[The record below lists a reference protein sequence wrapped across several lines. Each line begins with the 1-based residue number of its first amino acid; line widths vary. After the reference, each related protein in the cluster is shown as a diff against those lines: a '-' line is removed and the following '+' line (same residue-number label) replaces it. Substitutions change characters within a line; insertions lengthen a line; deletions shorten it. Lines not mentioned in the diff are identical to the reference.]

1 MVYGYCRV
9 STQTQAKDGNS
20 LEAQEQLLKE
30 NGAEEIYSDAF
41 TGTKAHRPELD
52 KLLAVLQAGDKLVI
66 TKLDRI
72 ARSASQGIE
81 LIQSLLD
88 KGITVH
94 VLNMGLLDNTPTGK
108 LIRNI
113 MLAFAEFERDMII
126 ERTQEGKAI
135 ARRQPDFREG
145 RPRLYNR
152 KQIQHALDLL
162 QDHSYRQ
169 VTELTGISKS
179 TLIRAKNK
187 AAAVQDT
194 WTVTRHTGLRLSRM
208 TRQVVKSLKCG
219 IIQLRKGGRPNE
231 WYQDTMASRLRS
243 RYGPGTQRIQGWPGL
258 WKRIQPEYKAFGD
271 RPPDHKERGFGAYLK
286 RDRAFLQRT

>member
-1 MVYGYCRV
+1 MIYGYCRV
-9 STQTQAKDGNS
+9 STQMQAKDGNS
-20 LEAQEQLLKE
+20 LEAQKNLLKE

-52 KLLAVLQAGDKLVI
+52 KLLAVLQAGDKLVV

-81 LIQSLLD
+81 LVQTLLD

-135 ARRQPDFREG
+135 AKRQPDFREG
-145 RPRLYNR
+145 RPKLYNK
-152 KQIQHALDLL
+152 KQIQHALELL

-187 AAAVQDT
+187 ATADQDT
-194 WTVTRHTGLRLSRM
+194 
-208 TRQVVKSLKCG
+208 
-219 IIQLRKGGRPNE
+219 
-231 WYQDTMASRLRS
+231 
-243 RYGPGTQRIQGWPGL
+243 
-258 WKRIQPEYKAFGD
+258 
-271 RPPDHKERGFGAYLK
+271 
-286 RDRAFLQRT
+286 